1 MRIGVIGDTHGYVER
16 ALKLLKQLEP
26 LDMVLHTGDHYR
38 DAGQLARV
46 IPVPVK
52 AVAGNCDPL
61 KSGPAEELLQ
71 LAGKRILL
79 THGHLY
85 QVHHSLQKLMYRA
98 LELQADVVVFGHTHV
113 RYNQAHEGILFFNP
127 GSVYHPRQ
135 DYGPGCGLLVID
147 GREVSAGFC
156 ELERRQL

>member
-38 DAGQLARV
+38 DAGRLARV

-52 AVAGNCDPL
+52 AVAGNCDPF
-61 KSGPAEELLQ
+61 KSGPVEELLQ
-71 LAGKRILL
+71 LAEKRILL
-79 THGHLY
+79 THGHIY
-85 QVHHSLQKLMYRA
+85 QVHRTLQKLLNRA

-113 RYNQAHEGILFFNP
+113 RYHQEHEGILFFNP
-127 GSVYHPRQ
+127 GSVYHPRG
-135 DYGPGCGLLVID
+135 DHGPGCGLLVMD
-147 GREVSAGFC
+147 GREVSAAFYD
-156 ELERRQL
+156 LEPGE